1 MNPLDINQ
9 MSKNNKDLNVFTWSK
24 KLSYQIV
31 GQTASNMFIII
42 ASNTAIQFSAIIFLF
57 FPLRQN
63 SSYTRVIEY
72 SLDVRNMTTK
82 PLFHLHYE
90 TLVRRW
96 VFRKRCQLLICF
108 PDWKLLYGYSNG
120 LSCHHNSNFT
130 C

>member
-72 SLDVRNMTTK
+72 SLDVRKLVSLKIGYIQRGLMTTK
-82 PLFHLHYE
+82 PLCHLHYE
-90 TLVRRW
+90 TLVRR
-96 VFRKRCQLLICF
+96 
-108 PDWKLLYGYSNG
+108 
-120 LSCHHNSNFT
+120 
-130 C
+130 